1 MSTQNAPSFHVN
13 PHIKEKLLKAL
24 CLILFYFIGYIVCIL
39 TAAISV
45 FQFFYDIFLKNPN
58 KHLLDFS
65 KNLNLYLY
73 EIVRFISFNTDT
85 KPYPFAPWPHS
96 DQ

>member
-1 MSTQNAPSFHVN
+1 MSTQNAPRFQFEEL
-13 PHIKEKLLKAL
+13 KEKLLQAL
-24 CLILFYFIGYIVCIL
+24 YLILFYFIGYVACIL

-45 FQFFYDIFLKNPN
+45 FQFFYGIFLKSPN
-58 KHLLDFS
+58 KNLLDFS

-73 EIVRFISFNTDT
+73 ELLRFISFNTDT
-85 KPYPFAPWPHS
+85 KPYPFSAWPHS